1 MRSVLPRSAL
11 PRINPDKP
19 NQIHG
24 LGVMR
29 GRLNLTKEP
38 FAQIPHGRYVNF
50 MSDFFAERGATRE
63 RALRGWKKAK
73 EAQRT
78 QELSFV
84 GEAQLQAKAPGYA
97 RCCVR
102 FQYIDKESV

>member
-1 MRSVLPRSAL
+1 
-11 PRINPDKP
+11 
-19 NQIHG
+19 
-24 LGVMR
+24 
-29 GRLNLTKEP
+29 
-38 FAQIPHGRYVNF
+38 
-50 MSDFFAERGATRE
+50 
-63 RALRGWKKAK
+63 LRGWKKAK

-102 FQYIDKESV
+102 FQYIGKESVQKILRIIGQHHRQGNRKIGVPDAEHFAPGM